1 MSQSWVLKE
10 AVFCMDTGRLKIA
23 KAENRSDLDRALQ
36 EYDLVVIMHVCYVG
50 NEILFDML

>member
-1 MSQSWVLKE
+1 M
-10 AVFCMDTGRLKIA
+10 FCMDAERLKIA